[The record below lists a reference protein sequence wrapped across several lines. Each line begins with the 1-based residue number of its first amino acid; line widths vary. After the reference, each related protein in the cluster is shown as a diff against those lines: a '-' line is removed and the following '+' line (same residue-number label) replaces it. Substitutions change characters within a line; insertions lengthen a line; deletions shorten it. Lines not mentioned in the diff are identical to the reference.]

1 MEELRTSQRPAT
13 KTIATKTALASTAY
27 EAAIG
32 SIAQLSG
39 PMAPARAA
47 SLSTVSHSLIPNFTR
62 HAVACAGGLMLITLG
77 VVKKPKRTGIAA
89 RPTKQ

>member
-32 SIAQLSG
+32 STSQWSG
-39 PMAPARAA
+39 PVVPARAA

-77 VVKKPKRTGIAA
+77 VIQKPKRTGIAA
-89 RPTKQ
+89 RPTQQ